1 MNLALLMA
9 YIFAILILL
18 LTPGPVVALV
28 TGTAIR
34 FGYRRAF
41 ATVVGTN
48 LASFVLIFFAALM
61 LIGVVSLDI
70 FYLRVLGII
79 GSCFIGYMA
88 IQSLQTISTVA
99 KNDEKNAGSSKS
111 GMLQGFITGISNPKD
126 ILFFVSLFPQFIAIT
141 NDFSTSIFTLSIVWM
156 IFDITVLSLY
166 ILIVKRWLPNKHNK
180 GMEILSSLFLLVI
193 AVLGVIY
200 NLYEMVGLD

>member
-70 FYLRVLGII
+70 FYLRVLGVI

-200 NLYEMVGLD
+200 NIYEMVGLD

>member
-41 ATVVGTN
+41 ATLVGTN

-70 FYLRVLGII
+70 FYLRVLGVI

-99 KNDEKNAGSSKS
+99 NNGDKNASSSKS

-200 NLYEMVGLD
+200 NIYEMIEID

>member
-1 MNLALLMA
+1 MNLALLMT

-70 FYLRVLGII
+70 FYLRVLGVI

-200 NLYEMVGLD
+200 NIYEMVGLD